1 MDKRE
6 AIALL
11 RDEVR
16 LYRDLPFE
24 SLQTLLSRSIT
35 SVRTGPSGKDYQ
47 LETQVMWDDR
57 PGGNLRVTIAI
68 DDGGLAAF
76 VPLTEDFILSPT
88 GAFID
93 EDN

>member
-16 LYRDLPFE
+16 LHRDLPFE